1 MPSGTRVVRGEVS
14 LIDNAQK
21 YTTSSLQN
29 CPIDRNTPGQAE
41 PGAVLADVKFE
52 ARRTFYRRNL
62 MRVVESRPSVGI
74 PTIAALPWTRS
85 APDNAIRP
93 RFRRMLVPGT
103 SRRNTHRTGT
113 NLRPCHRRTGT
124 IQHHSKVG
132 ASRLDSVRIPST
144 PRELRATGDRCCAGC
159 RPGEC
164 VDLALRVV
172 PGIEDRNK
180 GVVELVG
187 HAARQQRCRF

>member
-1 MPSGTRVVRGEVS
+1 MLR
-14 LIDNAQK
+14 
-21 YTTSSLQN
+21 
-29 CPIDRNTPGQAE
+29 QAE

-124 IQHHSKVG
+124 IQHHSKLG

-144 PRELRATGDRCCAGC
+144 RRELRATGDRCRLG
-159 RPGEC
+159 
-164 VDLALRVV
+164 RVV
-172 PGIEDRNK
+172 QQPGLSTSAAAVS
-180 GVVELVG
+180 GSLMAVEKTLRLES
-187 HAARQQRCRF
+187 AERFPLFHRDDDGF